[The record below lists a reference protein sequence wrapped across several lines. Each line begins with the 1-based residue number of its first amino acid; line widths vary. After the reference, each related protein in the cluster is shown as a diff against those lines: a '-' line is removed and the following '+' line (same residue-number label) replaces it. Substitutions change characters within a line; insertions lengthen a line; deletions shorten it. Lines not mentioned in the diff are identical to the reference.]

1 MLKLKNKKNI
11 FKIIQSK
18 WNQLEDPEREW
29 TQLENNTY

>member
-18 WNQLEDPEREW
+18 WNQLEEPEQEW
-29 TQLENNTY
+29 GQLEE